1 MSLITTGFGSTSTAE
16 DVVAGHN
23 LSGLRA
29 VVTGGASGIGIET
42 ARALALAGAEV
53 TLAVRKPDAGRK
65 VAAKIAAETDNE
77 AVLVAQLDLADR
89 ASIDRFVAGWTD
101 PLHLLI
107 NNAGIMAHPL
117 VRTAEG
123 WESQFAT
130 NHLGH
135 FILAHGLQ
143 GPLAEGAQDRGGA
156 RIVVVSSS
164 AHSMAPVDFDDLH
177 FERRDYD
184 PWTAYG
190 QSKSANI
197 LFAVE
202 AYRRWAADGIVV
214 NALHPG
220 LIATNLQDHLSE
232 EFHAGLREMVENG
245 TVTMKTPQ
253 QGAAT
258 SLVAAVA
265 PEFANN
271 GGHYLSDCNEAEVM
285 DDDMAASPDRLGVRR
300 WALDPASA
308 RRLWDASSRL
318 AGL

>member
-1 MSLITTGFGSTSTAE
+1 MSLITTKFDGTSTAE
-16 DVVAGHN
+16 EVVAGHD

-53 TLAVRKPDAGRK
+53 TLAVRKVDAGRK
-65 VAAKIAAETDNE
+65 VAAAISSETGNAAIH
-77 AVLVAQLDLADR
+77 VAPLDISDR
-89 ASIDRFVAGWTD
+89 GTIDRFVANWQG

-117 VRTAEG
+117 FRSPEG

-135 FILAHGLQ
+135 FVLANGLRDA
-143 GPLAEGAQDRGGA
+143 LTRGAQERGGA

-164 AHSMAPVDFDDLH
+164 SHTTARVDFDDLH
-177 FERRDYD
+177 FERRAYD
-184 PWTAYG
+184 PWIAYG
-190 QSKSANI
+190 QSKTANI

-202 AYRRWAADGIVV
+202 AHRRWAADGIIV

-220 LIATNLQDHLSE
+220 LIATNLQGHLPE
-232 EFHAGLREMVENG
+232 EFHAGLRDMVQNG
-245 TVTMKTPQ
+245 MVTMKTPQ

-258 SLVAAVA
+258 SLVASVA
-265 PEFANN
+265 PEFAHS
-271 GGHYLSDCNEAEVM
+271 GGHYLSDCNEAAVM
-285 DDDMAASPDRLGVRR
+285 DDDMVATPDRLGVRR
-300 WALDPASA
+300 WALDQASA
-308 RRLWDASSRL
+308 RRLWDVSREL
-318 AGL
+318 VGL

>member
-1 MSLITTGFGSTSTAE
+1 MSLIRTRFGSTSTAE
-16 DVVAGHN
+16 EVVTGQD
-23 LSGLRA
+23 LTGIRA

-42 ARALALAGAEV
+42 ARALALGGAEV
-53 TLAVRKPDAGRK
+53 TLAVRNVEAGRQ
-65 VAAKIAAETDNE
+65 VAEAISRDTDNSS
-77 AVLVAQLDLADR
+77 VQILPLDLADR
-89 ASIDRFVAGWTD
+89 ASIHRLAAGWSGS
-101 PLHLLI
+101 LHLLI

-117 VRTAEG
+117 SRTAEG

-135 FILAHGLQ
+135 FILARGLRNA
-143 GPLAEGAQDRGGA
+143 LAQGAQDRGGA

-164 AHSMAPVDFDDLH
+164 AHTMAPVDFDDLH

-184 PWTAYG
+184 PWVAYA

-202 AYRRWAADGIVV
+202 AYRRWAADGIIV

-220 LIATNLQDHLSE
+220 LIATNLQGHLSE
-232 EFHAGLREMVENG
+232 EFHEGLREMQRSG
-245 TVTMKTPQ
+245 MVTMKTPQ

-265 PEFANN
+265 PEFANS
-271 GGHYLSDCNEAEVM
+271 GGHYLSDCNEAELM
-285 DDDMAASPDRLGVRR
+285 DDHKTYGPDGLGVRR
-300 WALDPASA
+300 WALDPVAA
-308 RRLWDASSRL
+308 RRLWDASEEL
-318 AGL
+318 VGP